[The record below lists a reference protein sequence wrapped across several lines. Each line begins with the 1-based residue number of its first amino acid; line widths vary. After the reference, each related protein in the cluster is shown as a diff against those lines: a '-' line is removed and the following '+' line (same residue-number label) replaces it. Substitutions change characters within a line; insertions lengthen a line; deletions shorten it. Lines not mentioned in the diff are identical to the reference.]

1 MIFKELAKS
10 ALKKVGLEV
19 HRYVPKT
26 EEPVV
31 TLRPEGKSRGN
42 VLLSYILKPFLR
54 KPGEP
59 LSTSHTNHW
68 ESLMIA
74 QTFLDLGY
82 CVDAIDFQN
91 RTFVPEKHYAF
102 FIDVRYNLERLA
114 PLLNPDCIKIMHIDL
129 CHMLFNNAAESRC
142 LLDLQQ
148 RKGVTLQPRRFEF
161 PNLAIEFADCATM
174 LGNDFTEGT
183 FAYAK
188 KPIYRIPISQ
198 PVLYDWPE
206 DKDFDACRK
215 NFLWFG
221 SGGLVRK
228 GLDRTLEVFRELED
242 HRLYVCGPVKGEKD
256 FEQAYHDELYNT
268 PNITT
273 ISKWLDIASEEFI
286 EITRNCVGLIYPSS
300 SEGQCG
306 TVVTC
311 MHASLVPVVSYE
323 SGVDVYDFGVL
334 LKECGLD
341 TIKKAIKSISS
352 LPTEQLRQMSRKTW
366 EFARA
371 NHTRERSAE
380 VYKTVIEQMMNK
392 VNLTR

>member
-1 MIFKELAKS
+1 MTFKEFAKR
-10 ALKKVGLEV
+10 AMEKAGLDV
-19 HRYVPKT
+19 HRYVPKKD
-26 EEPVV
+26 EPVV
-31 TLRPEGKSRGN
+31 TLTPKGPSRGN

-59 LSTSHTNHW
+59 LSTSHTNYW

-74 QTFLDLGY
+74 QTFVDLGY
-82 CVDAIDFQN
+82 CVDVIDYQN
-91 RTFVPEKHYAF
+91 RSFVPAKPYAF

-129 CHMLFNNAAESRC
+129 CHMLFNNAAESSR
-142 LLDLQQ
+142 LLELQQ
-148 RKGVTLQPRRFEF
+148 RRGVTLQPRRFEF

-174 LGNDFTEGT
+174 LGNNFTEET

-228 GLDRTLEVFRELED
+228 GLDRTLEVFSELKD
-242 HRLYVCGPVKGEKD
+242 YRLYVCGPVKGEKD
-256 FEQAYHDELYNT
+256 FEQAYHDELYNM

-273 ISKWLDIASEEFI
+273 IPKWLDIEGEEFL
-286 EITRNCVGLIYPSS
+286 EITRNCVGLIYPSG

-306 TVVTC
+306 SVVTC
-311 MHASLVPVVSYE
+311 LHASLVPIISYE
-323 SGVDVYDFGVL
+323 SGVDVHDFGVL
-334 LKECGLD
+334 LRECSLD
-341 TIKKAIKSISS
+341 AIKEAVKNISN

-371 NHTRERSAE
+371 NHTQERSAE
-380 VYKTVIEQMMNK
+380 EYKKVITQVMNS
-392 VNLTR
+392 VGLMG